1 MTRRMILGF
10 ALYAAS
16 ACVSLAADKPMTFEI
31 YADKGDDFRWR
42 LKDGEGVNVANS
54 GQGYKDKR
62 SCMTIVENFKAD
74 ITKYEF
80 ELYEDAKK
88 ETRFRLKAKNGNV
101 VGASTGS
108 YKTKAEAEKVSEA
121 IKKGAKD
128 AKVDDTTTK
137 K

>member
-1 MTRRMILGF
+1 MTRRVLLGLSLF
-10 ALYAAS
+10 AAATGTS
-16 ACVSLAADKPMTFEI
+16 PAADKPMTFEI
-31 YADKGDDFRWR
+31 YADKGDDIRWR
-42 LKDGEGVNVANS
+42 LKDGEGANVATS

-62 SCMTIVENFKAD
+62 SCTTVVEHLKAD
-74 ITKYEF
+74 IGKYEF

-88 ETRFRLKAKNGNV
+88 ETRFRLKAMNGNV

-108 YKTKAEAEKVSEA
+108 YKTKADAGKVVEA

-128 AKVDDTTTK
+128 AVVADTTK